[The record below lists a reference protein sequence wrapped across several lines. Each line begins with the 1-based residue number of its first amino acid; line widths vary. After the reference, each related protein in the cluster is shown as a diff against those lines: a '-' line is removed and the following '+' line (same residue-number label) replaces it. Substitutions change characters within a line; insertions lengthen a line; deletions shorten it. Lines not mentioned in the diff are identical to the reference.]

1 MVISI
6 YINGGGVQKCKQEND
21 IAECSK
27 LYSYGKENN
36 PGSTYIYIVP
46 IHMPFRATTFG
57 DTKCQQVFQVFATL
71 TD

>member
-36 PGSTYIYIVP
+36 RGSTYIYIIP
-46 IHMPFRATTFG
+46 IHMPFYATTFG
-57 DTKCQQVFQVFATL
+57 DTKCQQVF
-71 TD
+71 